1 MRFAAQQH
9 HEMTQ
14 LFRRKALQASDPA
27 PMRRKANSFL
37 ALAKAASK
45 QTPGI
50 AGSIAPPNP
59 PNAPKPALAPTA

>member
-1 MRFAAQQH
+1 
-9 HEMTQ
+9 
-14 LFRRKALQASDPA
+14 
-27 PMRRKANSFL
+27 MRRKANSFL